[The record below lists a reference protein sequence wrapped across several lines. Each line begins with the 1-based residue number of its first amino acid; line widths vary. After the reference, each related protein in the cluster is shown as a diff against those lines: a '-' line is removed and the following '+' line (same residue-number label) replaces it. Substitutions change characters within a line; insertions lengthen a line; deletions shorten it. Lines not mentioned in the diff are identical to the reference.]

1 MSLGVLLGLIQ
12 LPIPGIGSVSMGVAG
27 GPLVVGL
34 VLGKLGRTGPL
45 ASNGIA
51 YLAIATGVIVA
62 AMAVTFLVT
71 QYVLRMATDDLL
83 GVVSGVTGNPA
94 TLVYANKVVTSDRIA
109 AASATTFSSMTILKI
124 LCAQVALALL

>member
-12 LPIPGIGSVSMGVAG
+12 LPIPGIGSVSMAPCDAIR
-27 GPLVVGL
+27 GPDGHRRSAVCGL
-34 VLGKLGRTGPL
+34 RRHRN
-45 ASNGIA
+45 A
-51 YLAIATGVIVA
+51 
-62 AMAVTFLVT
+62 
-71 QYVLRMATDDLL
+71 
-83 GVVSGVTGNPA
+83 A